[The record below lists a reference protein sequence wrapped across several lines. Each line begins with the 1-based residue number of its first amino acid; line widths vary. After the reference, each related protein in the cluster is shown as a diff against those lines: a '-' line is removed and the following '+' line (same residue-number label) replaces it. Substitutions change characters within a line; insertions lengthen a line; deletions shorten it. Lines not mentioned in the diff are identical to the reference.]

1 MNLFL
6 ASPFSQFCEG
16 EEDIIIK
23 NRWFFEKIIKELKN
37 LNIEYFCSQEREE
50 WGLKY
55 VSPKESIKADIN
67 GIKKCDLF
75 IAIPGNPISGG
86 VHIEIGW
93 ASAFSKKMIL
103 FLEED
108 VEYTPMILGLPSIH
122 NCKFIY
128 YKKLIS
134 EKTVD
139 LIINTIKEE
148 LRCI

>member
-23 NRWFFEKIIKELKN
+23 NRWFFEKITEELKKQ
-37 LNIEYFCSQEREE
+37 NIEYFCSQEREE
-50 WGLKY
+50 WGSKY
-55 VSPKESIKADIN
+55 VSPKESIKADIT
-67 GIKKCDLF
+67 GIKKCNLF

-86 VHIEIGW
+86 VHVEIGW
-93 ASAFSKKMIL
+93 ASGLDKKIIL
-103 FLEED
+103 FLEEN
-108 VEYTPMILGLPSIH
+108 VEYSPMILGLPEIC

-139 LIINTIKEE
+139 LIINTIKGE

>member
-55 VSPKESIKADIN
+55 GSPEDSRKGVIN
-67 GIKKCDLF
+67 GIKICDLF
-75 IAIPGNPISGG
+75 IAFPGNPI
-86 VHIEIGW
+86 
-93 ASAFSKKMIL
+93 
-103 FLEED
+103 
-108 VEYTPMILGLPSIH
+108 
-122 NCKFIY
+122 
-128 YKKLIS
+128 
-134 EKTVD
+134 
-139 LIINTIKEE
+139 
-148 LRCI
+148 